1 MRAAVFL
8 NGSSDP
14 PDLLRRVAGASDL
27 VIAADGGALHALA
40 AGIVPDLVVGDMDSL
55 GEKGARRLEGRGA
68 VLERHPARKDKMDG
82 HLAVA
87 AARERGSTDL
97 DLLCATGGRI
107 DALFALP
114 HLLLA
119 AERGGMRA
127 TVVAKWGGMFAVENS
142 SRTVVGGRGESVSVF
157 PVSGPARGVTLE
169 GFEYPLR
176 DATLEAGDTLGF
188 HNELLGGAAKVCVRE
203 GVLLVV
209 YENELGGEKL

>member
-8 NGSSDP
+8 NGP
-14 PDLLRRVAGASDL
+14 PDRTDLLRRVAGASDF

-55 GEKGARRLEGRGA
+55 GEEGARILEGRGA
-68 VLERHPARKDKMDG
+68 ALERHPAKKDKMDG

-87 AARERGSTDL
+87 AARERGATDL
-97 DLLCATGGRI
+97 DLLCASGGRI

-127 TVVAKWGGMFAVENS
+127 TVVAGWGGMFVVENS
-142 SRTVVGGRGESVSVF
+142 SRTVVGGPGESVSVF
-157 PVSGPARGVTLE
+157 PVSGAAEGVTLE

-188 HNELLGGAAKVCVRE
+188 HNELLGGEGAVCVRE
-203 GVLLVV
+203 GVLLVIH
-209 YENELGGEKL
+209 ENEFGEEKP